1 MEDALSGAL
10 PSFPSRCVDVSA
22 LDRELSRLL
31 QPPEDAEDSAQPVTR
46 ACMSNLI
53 VVAGRE
59 SAPSIS
65 DELATIAERHPSR
78 VLLLLAEPE
87 AGEQIRA
94 AVSALCYRTG
104 EGRQICSEHVE
115 VAAAPSER
123 RRLPSIVR
131 PLLIG
136 DLPTTLWWNAAEAPP
151 LGGEVFDELAAM
163 ADRVIYD
170 SLGWPDPARNVIATA
185 DWALRKGS
193 AVCDLAWGR
202 LEPWRRLLAESLDPA
217 LRPGAL
223 EALHC
228 VDVEHG
234 PHALPKAWLLV
245 GWLARCLGW
254 RTRGGSV
261 EPGVAVRWSFEARDG
276 PVAVTVR
283 RIPDAPSEL
292 RAVSIESR
300 SSKGPSSV
308 RLRSLGSGR
317 LGVQEEPADGPE
329 RVLPA
334 LEEPRASLLASE
346 LSERGSDPFF
356 REALDVSRVMAKE
369 LLQ

>member
-1 MEDALSGAL
+1 VENALSGAL
-10 PSFPSRCVDVSA
+10 PGIPSRSVDVSA
-22 LDRELSRLL
+22 LDRELSQLL
-31 QPPEDAEDSAQPVTR
+31 RPAKDAADSSQPVTR

-53 VVAGRE
+53 VVAGKE

-65 DELATIAERHPSR
+65 NELATIAERHPSR
-78 VLLLLAEPE
+78 VLLLLADPE

-104 EGRQICSEHVE
+104 GGRQICSEHVE

-136 DLPTTLWWNAAEAPP
+136 DLPTTLWWNAAQAPP

-185 DWALRKGS
+185 DWALREGS
-193 AVCDLAWGR
+193 AACDLAWGR

-223 EALHC
+223 EALHS

-292 RAVSIESR
+292 RAVSIGSR
-300 SSKGPSSV
+300 SSRGPSSV
-308 RLRSLGSGR
+308 RFRSLGSGR

-334 LEEPRASLLASE
+334 LEAARASLLASE
-346 LSERGSDPFF
+346 LSERGIDPFF
-356 REALDVSRVMAKE
+356 REALAVSRVMAKE